1 MGQPCDDARVAGHRL
16 GGPGTRWGALAAYLR
31 IYEPLDVLPGG
42 RVAVRA
48 QTREHVGEGEVLSA
62 RDFACREHAAA
73 LRAASALPPRPVGD
87 LDLMMPDAGS
97 DAGSPVLLLTP
108 DPGDGVVRG
117 CPADLTQRTQL
128 ALRALRAQ
136 FQPAVLNA
144 LLPAHVF
151 VEATDRL
158 ADRRGAAPHV
168 PHVRSS
174 TWHIPLVWFVL
185 FHPAGRLPEQE
196 SQPESQPESQLE
208 SQPESQPAEEA
219 RQGAALRSAAR
230 SIRYLAS
237 MSDARRALARTLAA
251 VRRTPTGLL
260 PSADLEDL
268 GRWLEEFHAR
278 SIVELDYAG
287 LAELLGG
294 DGDDSVAAVMAG
306 VAALRPESF
315 DDAVAGLV
323 AVRDRWTAV
332 RALERAS

>member
-1 MGQPCDDARVAGHRL
+1 MAGHRL

-31 IYEPLDVLPGG
+31 IYEPLDALPGG
-42 RVAVRA
+42 RVAVRSE
-48 QTREHVGEGEVLSA
+48 TRERVGEGEALSA
-62 RDFACREHAAA
+62 RDFAYREHAAA

-87 LDLMMPDAGS
+87 LDLMMPDAAGS
-97 DAGSPVLLLTP
+97 DAGSLVLLLSP
-108 DPGDGVVRG
+108 DPGDGVARG
-117 CPADLTQRTQL
+117 CPADLTRRTQL

-136 FQPAVLNA
+136 FQPAVLHA

-151 VEATDRL
+151 IEASDRV
-158 ADRRGAAPHV
+158 ADRRGVAPRV

-174 TWHIPLVWFVL
+174 AWHIPLVWFAL
-185 FHPAGRLPEQE
+185 FHPAGRLPEQ
-196 SQPESQPESQLE
+196 
-208 SQPESQPAEEA
+208 ESQPAEEA

>member
-1 MGQPCDDARVAGHRL
+1 MRGWPAGRTQPCDDAKVAGHRL

-31 IYEPLDVLPGG
+31 IYEPLDVLPSG
-42 RVAVRA
+42 RVMVRS
-48 QTREHVGEGEVLSA
+48 QPRERIGEGEALSA
-62 RDFACREHAAA
+62 RDFANREHAAA

-87 LDLMMPDAGS
+87 LDLVMPDAGS

-108 DPGDGVVRG
+108 EPGDGVARG
-117 CPADLTQRTQL
+117 CPADLTWRTQL
-128 ALRALRAQ
+128 ALRALCTQ
-136 FQPAVLNA
+136 FQPAVLHA

-151 VEATDRL
+151 VEASDRVV
-158 ADRRGAAPHV
+158 DRRGTAPHV

-174 TWHIPLVWFVL
+174 TWHIPLVWFAL

-196 SQPESQPESQLE
+196 SQQD
-208 SQPESQPAEEA
+208 SQPAEEA
-219 RQGAALRSAAR
+219 RQGAALRSTAR

-260 PSADLEDL
+260 PGADLEDL

-294 DGDDSVAAVMAG
+294 DGDDSVAAVTAG